1 MENKKNGILMVII
14 ILLVVALLGTV
25 LYIVYY
31 KGLIFSNETEIEEQE
46 QQEEKYDYTE
56 ISDTLNE
63 KIATFIAYRGND
75 DGIDILST
83 PSKRLEL
90 IDYLIMGTNECLIY
104 DNGVMQAY
112 AYTSKEVY
120 KNKYYEVYGDNYSLD
135 NDLKNVNSGVAD
147 ANDNNLGENYISWNN
162 TWGTSGTKY
171 KLIAQNITVENEVY
185 SLTGAYIKN
194 NYDNVLE
201 SDGTFEI
208 TYTKKDN
215 VKNIESIILRKNKNV

>member
-1 MENKKNGILMVII
+1 MENKKNGLLIVII

-25 LYIVYY
+25 LYD
-31 KGLIFSNETEIEEQE
+31 KGLIFSNETEIEDQE

-56 ISDTLNE
+56 ISNTLNG
-63 KIATFIAYRGND
+63 KIATFIAYRGNE

-83 PSKRLEL
+83 PDKRLAL
-90 IDYLIMGTNECLIY
+90 IDYLIMGTKECLIY

-135 NDLKNVNSGVAD
+135 NDLKNVNSGVAN

-162 TWGTSGTKY
+162 TWGTIGNTY
-171 KLIAQNITVENEVY
+171 MLIAQNIIVENEVY
-185 SLTGAYIKN
+185 SLTGTYIKTN
-194 NYDNVLE
+194 IDNVLE

-208 TYTKKDN
+208 KYTKKDN
-215 VKNIESIILRKNKNV
+215 VKNIESIILRKNKNA